1 MVQPLA
7 DAPVIVVLLT
17 TSAPVTNKFPS
28 VTFNPEIFS
37 GLPPYNVPNILTS
50 PLNVEFAVVPVTFN
64 LSDNVR
70 SEPVA
75 PAPSPLAV
83 VAVAVDCSTAS
94 LSAPSSIC
102 KGSCCAVLL

>member
-37 GLPPYNVPNILTS
+37 GLPPYNVPKILTS

-75 PAPSPLAV
+75 PVPNDDA
-83 VAVAVDCSTAS
+83 
-94 LSAPSSIC
+94 LSADAWSTVSLRSPSGDVSSGT
-102 KGSCCAVLL
+102 KFVPL